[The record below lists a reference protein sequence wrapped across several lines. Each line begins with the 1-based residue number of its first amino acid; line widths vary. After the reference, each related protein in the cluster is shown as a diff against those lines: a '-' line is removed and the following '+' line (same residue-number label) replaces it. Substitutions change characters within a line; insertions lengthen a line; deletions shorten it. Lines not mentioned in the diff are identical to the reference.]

1 MKSLKL
7 WRTILCTNHY
17 HYHYHDHYHRLRFLP
32 SLPQSLS
39 YTSSIPHN
47 LTNTSNP
54 YFLLN
59 SSFPQS
65 FRFFSQTTSSGA
77 INRSCWNCSSGPTS
91 ELFLLCDSCGC
102 IQPIHHSHDYFRIF
116 GLEKK
121 FDIGEANLEGK
132 YKDWQKKLHPDL
144 VHSKSEREKEYA
156 ADQSSRVIDA
166 YRTLNDSLLR
176 AIYLMKLHGVY
187 VGEEQTV
194 SDPDLLDEI
203 MELRES
209 VEDATS
215 SQVLKEIQN
224 QVHEKMKEWTELF
237 GRAYNRQDTE
247 EALNA
252 IRRITYYKRA
262 SEEIV
267 KRL

>member
-144 VHSKSEREKEYA
+144 VHSKSE
-156 ADQSSRVIDA
+156 
-166 YRTLNDSLLR
+166 
-176 AIYLMKLHGVY
+176 MKLHGVY

>member
-7 WRTILCTNHY
+7 WRTILRINH
-17 HYHYHDHYHRLRFLP
+17 HQHHHLRVLP
-32 SLPQSLS
+32 SLTQSLS
-39 YTSSIPHN
+39 YTSSSSIPHYYF
-47 LTNTSNP
+47 TNTSNP
-54 YFLLN
+54 NFLHT
-59 SSFPQS
+59 SSYPPS
-65 FRFFSQTTSSGA
+65 LRFFSSSKP
-77 INRSCWNCSSGPTS
+77 IDRRCWNCNSGPTS
-91 ELFLLCDSCGC
+91 DLFLVCDSCRC
-102 IQPIHHSHDYFRIF
+102 IQPIDPSHDYFHIF
-116 GLEKK
+116 ALEKK
-121 FDIGEANLEGK
+121 FDIEEGSLEGK

-166 YRTLNDSLLR
+166 YRTLNDSLSR
-176 AIYLMKLHGVY
+176 AIYLMKLHGVH
-187 VGEEQTV
+187 VDEEQTV
-194 SDPDLLDEI
+194 SDPDLLAEI

-215 SQVLKEIQN
+215 SQALKEIQN
-224 QVHEKMKEWTELF
+224 QVDVKLKEWTELF